1 MQELSDISQINIK
14 DVQNVDTKKW
24 CTIIC
29 LKINKE
35 GIDNTIKE
43 EGLDRVHELII
54 EQFSK
59 ELKGKL

>member
-1 MQELSDISQINIK
+1 MQELSQISIK
-14 DVQNVDTKKW
+14 DVQNVDTEKW
-24 CTIIC
+24 CTIVC

-54 EQFSK
+54 ESFSK
-59 ELKGKL
+59 ELKEKLK